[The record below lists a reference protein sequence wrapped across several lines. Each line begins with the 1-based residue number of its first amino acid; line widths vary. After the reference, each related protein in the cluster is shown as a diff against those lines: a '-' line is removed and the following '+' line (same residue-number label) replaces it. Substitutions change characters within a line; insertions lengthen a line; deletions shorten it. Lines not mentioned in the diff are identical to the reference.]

1 MHGAELM
8 TGGNLSDAM
17 RLTRKFTL
25 RRAMEMAV
33 DCARGLAYLHAK
45 KNGAIIHRS
54 DYLVLWHSELLHVLR
69 CLALCGMVQIGNDG
83 FRDCCAGI

>member
-1 MHGAELM
+1 M

-54 DYLVLWHSELLHVLR
+54 DKV
-69 CLALCGMVQIGNDG
+69 ALCH
-83 FRDCCAGI
+83 AGPCVGVGVSVPVWDDSCKR

>member
-1 MHGAELM
+1 M

-17 RLTRKFTL
+17 RLSRKFTL

-45 KNGAIIHRS
+45 KNGAIIHR
-54 DYLVLWHSELLHVLR
+54 LVK
-69 CLALCGMVQIGNDG
+69 LALCHAGLLQVLECPSLCGTIQD
-83 FRDCCAGI
+83 RDDESKGCCAGI

>member
-1 MHGAELM
+1 MGGAELM

-17 RLTRKFTL
+17 RLSRKFTL

-54 DYLVLWHSELLHVLR
+54 GQVGAVPCR
-69 CLALCGMVQIGNDG
+69 PLASVEVS
-83 FRDCCAGI
+83 FPVRDNSR